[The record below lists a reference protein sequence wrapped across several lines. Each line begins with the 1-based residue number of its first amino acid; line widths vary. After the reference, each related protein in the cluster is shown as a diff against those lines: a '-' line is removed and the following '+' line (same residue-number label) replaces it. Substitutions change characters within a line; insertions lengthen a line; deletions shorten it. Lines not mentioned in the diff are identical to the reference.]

1 MLNSRSPPQ
10 YKQQARGGSVSSA
23 SSTSSVNTSGSTA
36 SLLGHYQTT
45 YEHQG
50 HSHACYQHHQQQQ
63 QQQQQQQ
70 AQRQQQNQQQHHHH
84 SGRTSLTPT
93 MKRGKKQWGTRERS
107 GMSFLIVITFFAV
120 FGLIILTEVFMI
132 DDRMHSGTR
141 QVGGGG
147 GLLGRMGDSM
157 PDYDNVKEDY
167 DLLDDSI
174 LSDNKLGFVQLRD
187 NKLKI
192 QEAAGADG
200 QRSAGMLLNGARVGA
215 AAGHGP
221 GPGPG
226 GGTGVG
232 AFGVNVPLIPWG
244 QMLPDKVEET
254 LPHFPFGTAPSDGA
268 WQIVNGTRFK
278 FFVYSAYFDRRE
290 GARLVRIVG
299 ATKTRGPER
308 VWCRFWF
315 GPPPANGTEPGAS
328 ASRAKY
334 NSATVMARVK
344 IIRENWNLKYSA
356 CFILCPVRAPPL
368 DAPRYVS
375 VVSRLRAPPGNL
387 LTLRNT
393 DQDRDFPPHQ
403 RNASGTGDS
412 KRGNVPPRAP
422 PSGDNIPDRI
432 AVCVKPF
439 HFNYDKALYLMEY
452 LEFYALLGVSHFTF
466 YNHTLG
472 PHASCVLQSYQQGL
486 VPGNLTAFDMEPASL
501 ANNATPKVFK
511 SLHYQRPT
519 VSILPWNLRMRSQ
532 KEIRTE
538 GLFAAL
544 NDCLYR
550 TMYRYKYLALVDLD
564 EFIVPRYSDT
574 LNELIGSLNQRFR
587 NRNTGAYSFQN
598 AFYYLQFTDDPLAS
612 SGIVGGNEQLA
623 NVRAS
628 LVTQRK
634 TRRRFKLHPQKQR
647 SKYICKPEA
656 VVEAGNHFVWEFSPG
671 QVSLNVPPKEAIL
684 QHYRVCE
691 FGGNDCIKAP
701 SVVDRTTSKYV
712 NRLVQRVETVYRH
725 LRQRCDLPALP
736 TMPQPR
742 PKEADAQPE
751 MQPNEK
757 PKALHQILHQA
768 RAQESATTKPS
779 KAPPAGSTTRTT
791 TTTTTKRTTTT
802 TTTKRAEVR
811 KEKPI
816 PEPVPV
822 PISTS
827 STTGT
832 TAAAPLKQPHHQS
845 SNVRKKRKLIVFE
858 VNDFGLPVARVEYQ

>member
-23 SSTSSVNTSGSTA
+23 SSTSSVNASGSSA
-36 SLLGHYQTT
+36 ALPLLGHYQAT
-45 YEHQG
+45 YGHQG
-50 HSHACYQHHQQQQ
+50 HSHACYHHQQQQ
-63 QQQQQQQ
+63 QQQQQQ
-70 AQRQQQNQQQHHHH
+70 AQQQQHHQG
-84 SGRTSLTPT
+84 GRTSLTPT

-132 DDRMHSGTR
+132 DERTHSGMLAMR
-141 QVGGGG
+141 AGGGG
-147 GLLGRMGDSM
+147 GISLGGRMGDSM

-200 QRSAGMLLNGARVGA
+200 QRLAGMLLNGARAGA
-215 AAGHGP
+215 AVGHGP

-226 GGTGVG
+226 PGAGTGVG
-232 AFGVNVPLIPWG
+232 AGGFGVNVPLIPWG
-244 QMLPDKVEET
+244 QMLPGKVEET

-315 GPPPANGTEPGAS
+315 GPPPANGTEGPA
-328 ASRAKY
+328 AAAAARAKY
-334 NSATVMARVK
+334 TSATVMARVK

-368 DAPRYVS
+368 DVPRYVS

-393 DQDRDFPPHQ
+393 DQDQDFSAHP
-403 RNASGTGDS
+403 RNASSGTGEG
-412 KRGNVPPRAP
+412 KRGQGVPPRAP
-422 PSGDNIPDRI
+422 PSGDNVPDRI

-486 VPGNLTAFDMEPASL
+486 VPGNLTAFDLEQLQPSDV
-501 ANNATPKVFK
+501 ANNATPKVLK

-519 VSILPWNLRMRSQ
+519 VSILPWSLRMRSQ

-598 AFYYLQFTDDPLAS
+598 AFYYLQFADDALAS
-612 SGIVGGNEQLA
+612 SGIVGGSDQLA

-634 TRRRFKLHPQKQR
+634 TRRRYKLHPQKQR

-656 VVEAGNHFVWEFSPG
+656 VVEAGNHFVWEFGPG
-671 QVSLNVPPKEAIL
+671 KVSLNVPPKEAIL

-701 SVVDRTTSKYV
+701 SVVDRTTFKYV
-712 NRLVQRVETVYRH
+712 NRLSQRVDTVYRH

-736 TMPQPR
+736 TLPRPR
-742 PKEADAQPE
+742 PKEVDDVQP
-751 MQPNEK
+751 EK
-757 PKALHQILHQA
+757 PKVLHQIRQLN
-768 RAQESATTKPS
+768 AQDTA
-779 KAPPAGSTTRTT
+779 KAPVSDTTATT
-791 TTTTTKRTTTT
+791 TTTTTRKTTTTTTTT

-811 KEKPI
+811 KEKSV
-816 PEPVPV
+816 EA
-822 PISTS
+822 
-827 STTGT
+827 G
-832 TAAAPLKQPHHQS
+832 TAASPKQPQPHPQS
-845 SNVRKKRKLIVFE
+845 PPVRKKRKLIVFE
-858 VNDFGLPVARVEYQ
+858 VNDFGVPVARVEYQ

>member
-1 MLNSRSPPQ
+1 
-10 YKQQARGGSVSSA
+10 
-23 SSTSSVNTSGSTA
+23 
-36 SLLGHYQTT
+36 
-45 YEHQG
+45 
-50 HSHACYQHHQQQQ
+50 
-63 QQQQQQQ
+63 
-70 AQRQQQNQQQHHHH
+70 
-84 SGRTSLTPT
+84 
-93 MKRGKKQWGTRERS
+93 
-107 GMSFLIVITFFAV
+107 
-120 FGLIILTEVFMI
+120 MI
-132 DDRMHSGTR
+132 DERMHSGAR
-141 QVGGGG
+141 QVGVGGG
-147 GLLGRMGDSM
+147 VSLVGRMGDSM

-200 QRSAGMLLNGARVGA
+200 QRLAGMMLNGARAGA
-215 AAGHGP
+215 AAAAH

-232 AFGVNVPLIPWG
+232 TFGVNVPLIPWG
-244 QMLPDKVEET
+244 QMLPEKVEET
-254 LPHFPFGTAPSDGA
+254 LPHFPFGTLPSDGA

-328 ASRAKY
+328 TVRAKY
-334 NSATVMARVK
+334 TSATVMARVK

-368 DAPRYVS
+368 DVPRFVS

-393 DQDRDFPPHQ
+393 DQDRDFAPQQ
-403 RNASGTGDS
+403 RNASSGGDS
-412 KRGNVPPRAP
+412 KRGQVPRAP

-486 VPGNLTAFDMEPASL
+486 VPGNLTAFDLEQLQPVDV
-501 ANNATPKVFK
+501 ANNATPKVLK

-598 AFYYLQFTDDPLAS
+598 AFYYLQFADDALAS
-612 SGIVGGNEQLA
+612 SGIVGGDEQQA

-634 TRRRFKLHPQKQR
+634 TRRRYKLHPQKQR
-647 SKYICKPEA
+647 SKYICKPDS

-671 QVSLNVPPKEAIL
+671 KVSLNVPPKEAIL

-712 NRLVQRVETVYRH
+712 NRLVQRVDTVYRH

-736 TMPQPR
+736 TLPNSE
-742 PKEADAQPE
+742 PKEADSPPEIQPK
-751 MQPNEK
+751 EK
-757 PKALHQILHQA
+757 PKLLHHIRQLN
-768 RAQESATTKPS
+768 AQDTRETRVSSTTKTV
-779 KAPPAGSTTRTT
+779 TTRAS
-791 TTTTTKRTTTT
+791 TTTTTKRTTTTTT

-811 KEKPI
+811 KEKSNPD
-816 PEPVPV
+816 PVAVPV
-822 PISTS
+822 STS

-832 TAAAPLKQPHHQS
+832 TVPPKQPQPQS

-858 VNDFGLPVARVEYQ
+858 VNDFGVPVARVEYQ

>member
-10 YKQQARGGSVSSA
+10 YKQQSPGGSVGSASSA
-23 SSTSSVNTSGSTA
+23 SQ
-36 SLLGHYQTT
+36 LLGHYQSA
-45 YEHQG
+45 YGQQV
-50 HSHACYQHHQQQQ
+50 HSHACYQHQLQQQQ
-63 QQQQQQQ
+63 QQLQPHQQK
-70 AQRQQQNQQQHHHH
+70 QQHHHH
-84 SGRTSLTPT
+84 HGSRTSLTPT

-132 DDRMHSGTR
+132 DERTHSGMLAMR
-141 QVGGGG
+141 AGVGGGASLG
-147 GLLGRMGDSM
+147 GRMGDSM
-157 PDYDNVKEDY
+157 PDYDNVKDDY
-167 DLLDDSI
+167 DLLDASI

-200 QRSAGMLLNGARVGA
+200 QRLAGMLLNG
-215 AAGHGP
+215 
-221 GPGPG
+221 G
-226 GGTGVG
+226 GGGGGAG

-244 QMLPDKVEET
+244 QVLPDKVEET
-254 LPHFPFGTAPSDGA
+254 LPHFPFGTRPTDGA
-268 WQIVNGTRFK
+268 WQVVNGTRFK

-290 GARLVRIVG
+290 GTRLVRVVG

-308 VWCRFWF
+308 VWCRFWY
-315 GPPPANGTEPGAS
+315 GPSPGNGTDAS
-328 ASRAKY
+328 STSARAKY
-334 NSATVMARVK
+334 SSATVMARVK

-356 CFILCPVRAPPL
+356 CFILCPVRTPPL
-368 DAPRYVS
+368 AVPHFVS

-393 DQDRDFPPHQ
+393 DQDADFA
-403 RNASGTGDS
+403 ASRAPNS
-412 KRGNVPPRAP
+412 SAKRGSPVGHPP

-432 AVCVKPF
+432 AVCVKPL
-439 HFNYDKALYLMEY
+439 HFNYDQALYLMEY

-472 PHASCVLQSYQQGL
+472 PHASCVLDNYQRGL
-486 VPGNLTAFDMEPASL
+486 VPGNLTAHDLEPLTPAEA
-501 ANNATPKVFK
+501 ANNATPRV
-511 SLHYQRPT
+511 LRTQYQRPT

-598 AFYYLQFTDDPLAS
+598 AFYYLQFADDSLAS
-612 SGIVGGNEQLA
+612 SGIEGGNDQLA
-623 NVRAS
+623 RVRAN

-634 TRRRFKLHPQKQR
+634 TRRRYKLHPQKQR

-656 VVEAGNHFVWEFSPG
+656 VVEAGNHFVWEFAPG
-671 QVSLNVPPKEAIL
+671 KGSLNVPPKEAIL

-701 SVVDRTTSKYV
+701 SIVDRTTTKYV
-712 NRLVQRVETVYRH
+712 NRLVQRVDAVYRH

-736 TMPQPR
+736 PLLKTKENPQEKPLEMT
-742 PKEADAQPE
+742 KEKAKENTNDKTKEKHQ
-751 MQPNEK
+751 EK
-757 PKALHQILHQA
+757 PKENPKLLEPKRKLGATTN
-768 RAQESATTKPS
+768 ESLIKGVATATATTTTKATTKGTATKQQQSIPVT
-779 KAPPAGSTTRTT
+779 APTRTT
-791 TTTTTKRTTTT
+791 TTPKQL
-802 TTTKRAEVR
+802 
-811 KEKPI
+811 I
-816 PEPVPV
+816 P
-822 PISTS
+822 S
-827 STTGT
+827 
-832 TAAAPLKQPHHQS
+832 A
-845 SNVRKKRKLIVFE
+845 NVRKKRKLIVFE
-858 VNDFGLPVARVEYQ
+858 INDLGVPVARVEYQ